1 MDASQNPAK
10 YANEQ
15 PELDSIS
22 QLLLERILHFF
33 DPRLRIANP
42 NSDYSLIWLACLYS
56 IVPALF
62 KFVAV
67 PMLWRYPLTEDKL
80 REVQADIEAGN
91 QPA

>member
-1 MDASQNPAK
+1 MNRKIRNKDLMTIYEKKSKSTIEPRKAIPAK

-42 NSDYSLIWLACLYS
+42 NSDYHL
-56 IVPALF
+56 
-62 KFVAV
+62 
-67 PMLWRYPLTEDKL
+67 
-80 REVQADIEAGN
+80 
-91 QPA
+91 